1 METADFEVNFALE
14 NFSQNDE
21 NNRNVANTSHD
32 ETFEDA
38 RGDNQRVSVNST
50 TSSVAEYDEKRRTVP
65 MRAPG
70 VQRLCTVDLPTTPA
84 RTPKRNER
92 EDGNSGGS
100 SSDEDDDNVEYH
112 EVDGANGEDDDEN
125 DDENTR
131 KKKKWFCDYFEPGC
145 AKWKAKKSLLDNR
158 RSAGG

>member
-1 METADFEVNFALE
+1 M
-14 NFSQNDE
+14 
-21 NNRNVANTSHD
+21 
-32 ETFEDA
+32 
-38 RGDNQRVSVNST
+38 
-50 TSSVAEYDEKRRTVP
+50 
-65 MRAPG
+65 
-70 VQRLCTVDLPTTPA
+70 QRLHGGSITDAA

-131 KKKKWFCDYFEPGC
+131 KKKKGLNITSPDTPNGRR
-145 AKWKAKKSLLDNR
+145 KKSLRQSPIGWRRKALLKIASSRREQRTTENGGRDSRTMMAKTPWKHRTMPSDLDETMDDARKR
-158 RSAGG
+158 RGRK